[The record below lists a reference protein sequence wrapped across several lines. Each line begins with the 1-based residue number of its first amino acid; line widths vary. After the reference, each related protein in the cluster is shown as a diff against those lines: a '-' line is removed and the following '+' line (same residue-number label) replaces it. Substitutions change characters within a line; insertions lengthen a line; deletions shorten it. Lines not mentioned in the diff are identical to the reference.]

1 MRGSSC
7 RVAVLVCVVALLS
20 SACSAADEPD
30 ADPDVA
36 TSPTAAA
43 TAADDSVTEATQAP
57 PNADAD
63 DQSDTPSPTST
74 DTETEPATEDTGGGG
89 GGTLVVAISQDPGN
103 LNPAITTSGGTHTA
117 SEIIYNGLV
126 RYDENLEIVPD
137 LAESWDVTD
146 DGATWTFSLR
156 DDVVW
161 HDGEPFT
168 SEDVAF
174 TFEEALLPFQS
185 RMAASLTGVL
195 ESIETP
201 DEQTVV
207 FNFSE
212 PYGPLLQQLHVSDAP
227 ILAAH
232 VYEGVEDIQTADAN
246 LEPVGTG
253 PFRFV
258 SYAPD
263 SEVRL
268 ERNPDYFKEGLPLLD
283 ELVMQIIPEDSNQ
296 VIALEAGEVD
306 WLWGAPGPDLER
318 LEATGDYEFL
328 QTPFNPGGA
337 NCIMTVSFN
346 LDRPI
351 LQDQAVRTA
360 FAHALD
366 RDVYLERILFGS
378 GRVAEAPISSGIP
391 FAHAD
396 DLDMPT
402 FDPERAN
409 TLLDEAGWVRDGEGV
424 RMAAGVEGIEDGTP
438 LQMNFLSFPSFADY
452 GEVMRQQLADVGID
466 LTLEP
471 AEREAFIERVFVARD
486 FDTNIISYCNQTD
499 PEIGVRRM
507 YISSNIQPIPF
518 SNSSGYVN
526 PDVDALFDQAR
537 SQVEVEERGDTYREI
552 QEILV
557 EELPYYWIVETD
569 AIRVYTNRC
578 SGFVPF
584 GHFAE
589 EASCEG

>member
-1 MRGSSC
+1 MRTVPSGL
-7 RVAVLVCVVALLS
+7 VALACLVALLS
-20 SACSAADEPD
+20 FACSTADEPD
-30 ADPDVA
+30 LAADA
-36 TSPTAAA
+36 TPGAQTDAAA
-43 TAADDSVTEATQAP
+43 IETAPSPSAQGATEPSPAAAAPTDGTADDATEAA
-57 PNADAD
+57 
-63 DQSDTPSPTST
+63 
-74 DTETEPATEDTGGGG
+74 GG

-117 SEIIYNGLV
+117 SEIIYNSLV

-137 LAESWDVTD
+137 LAESWEVTD
-146 DGATWTFSLR
+146 DGATWTFTLR

-174 TFEEALLPFQS
+174 TFDEALLPFQS

-195 ESIETP
+195 ESIDTP
-201 DEQTVV
+201 DDQTVV

-212 PYGPLLQQLHVSDAP
+212 PYGPLLQQLHISDAP

-232 VYEGVEDIQTADAN
+232 VYEGVSDIQTAEAN
-246 LEPVGTG
+246 TQPVGTG

-258 SYAPD
+258 SYTPD

-268 ERNPDYFKEGLPLLD
+268 ERNPDYFRDGLPLLD
-283 ELVMQIIPEDSNQ
+283 ELVMQIIPEPSNQ

-306 WLWGAPGPDLER
+306 WLWGAPGPDRER
-318 LEATGDYEFL
+318 LEASGEYEFL
-328 QTPFNPGGA
+328 QTSFNPGGA

-346 LDRPI
+346 LDRPV
-351 LQDQAVRTA
+351 LADQAVRTA

-366 RDVYLERILFGS
+366 REVYLERILFGS

-391 FAHAD
+391 FAHAE

-409 TLLDEAGWVRDGEGV
+409 ALLEEAGWVRDGDGV
-424 RMAAGVEGIEDGTP
+424 RTADGVEGVEDGTA
-438 LQMNFLSFPSFADY
+438 LQLNFLSFPTFADY
-452 GEVMRQQLADVGID
+452 GEVMRQQLAAVGID
-466 LTLEP
+466 LVIEP
-471 AEREAFIERVFVARD
+471 TEREAFIERVFVERD

-518 SNSSGYVN
+518 SNASAYTN
-526 PDVDALFDQAR
+526 PRVDELFDQAR
-537 SQVEVEERGDTYREI
+537 AQVDTDARRDTYREI

-557 EELPYYWIVETD
+557 TDLPYYWIVETD
-569 AIRVYTNRC
+569 AIRVYDDRC
-578 SGFVPF
+578 SGFLPF

-589 EASCEG
+589 SASCEG